1 MRDFKKIGKKIGK
14 PLLFFAILFLMLEGV
29 SRKLEAISLKDEKLV
44 QGRNK
49 SLVRIKKE
57 PKDTVDV
64 LVLGDSLSYSAIS
77 PMEIWDEEGI
87 PTFVCGQAGQKVQ
100 ETYYLLKTALET
112 QSPKIVMLE
121 ANIMFRGGPGL
132 SAIKE
137 SIEEWGN
144 NHISILRFHDVWKA
158 CLINKEYPDH
168 SFKGYSFRTK
178 IRPYRGGSYMTQ
190 TEESAEFPDV
200 VLKTMVDIEQLCRE
214 HGARLVL
221 VGTPSPANYNFRRH
235 NAIAGYAA
243 EHGLTFLDMNLQT
256 QELGIDW
263 KKDSLDGGD
272 HLNITGAKKVS
283 RFLGKYL
290 KENFSL
296 KDRREDQVYVEWNEK
311 LKEYQERERKVVTKM
326 EKHGIDVDDSV
337 GKP

>member
-14 PLLFFAILFLMLEGV
+14 PLLFFVILFLMLEGV
-29 SRKLEAISLKDEKLV
+29 SKQLEAISLKDEKLV
-44 QGRNK
+44 QERNK

-57 PKDTVDV
+57 PKNTVDV
-64 LVLGDSLSYSAIS
+64 LALGDSLSYSAIS

-87 PTFVCGQAGQKVQ
+87 PTFVCGQAGQKIQ

-112 QSPKIVMLE
+112 QSPKVVVLE
-121 ANIMFRGGPGL
+121 ANTLFRGGSGL
-132 SAIKE
+132 SAIKA

-144 NHISILRFHDVWKA
+144 NHSAIFRFHDVWKSY
-158 CLINKEYPDH
+158 LINKEYPDY

-178 IRPYRGGSYMTQ
+178 VRPYRGGSYMTQ
-190 TEESAEFPDV
+190 SEESEEFPAGI
-200 VLKTMVDIEQLCRE
+200 LKTMGDIERLCRE
-214 HGARLVL
+214 HGAKLVL

-235 NAIAGYAA
+235 NAIAKYAA
-243 EHGLTFLDMNLQT
+243 EHGIKFLDMNLQI

-272 HLNITGAKKVS
+272 HLNAIGAKKVS
-283 RFLGKYL
+283 RSLGKYL

-296 KDRREDQVYVEWNEK
+296 KDRRNGQEYASWNEK
-311 LKEYQERERKVVTKM
+311 LKEYQTYEKKVVTKM
-326 EKHGIDVDDSV
+326 NKPKGGGDTSV
-337 GKP
+337 GTP